1 LKQRLGG
8 LGQIRVFEGNMVQN
22 AFLNR
27 DNSVVANQALVTYA
41 KAVNDRLLQA
51 NEMTNKLLAENN
63 WVPSPKIQAEVF
75 NFFRDKPIMDDDTAK
90 QWNQSITRDAEQR
103 KKTGGPMTVPPP
115 GAGAPAPP
123 PGFR

>member
-1 LKQRLGG
+1 
-8 LGQIRVFEGNMVQN
+8 VQN

-103 KKTGGPMTVPPP
+103 KKTSGPMVNPPP
-115 GAGAPAPP
+115 GAGVPAPP